1 MAQYSAIK
9 EDSVV
14 LITEEPREISV
25 KLADLSL
32 ADRQHLVEYADQP
45 KDILTSVEIG
55 VPEEDV
61 RIDKKQFKDLD
72 LPLCLVPDSEDLCF
86 KLMETDHFLIAT
98 AGKARPDAIAETAE
112 RLWYGMAFQ
121 HMNFRQDWGDEKFVI
136 FVIEDE
142 EIYEALGKWN
152 VEYLESAG
160 LDGAALQSA
169 SSWNR
174 VGATQILL
182 PSEVQKEYGVVRNAR
197 VLRVR
202 DQTSRSFRKVFGPFM
217 TNAIASSLITK
228 QMGGQSG
235 LSAPGYFALTTG
247 HSYFKELQL
256 AGRSETTLLAPAEYD
271 SDEIGQ
277 TRGFSDGT
285 SWSKSLR
292 KMVKDGEVEIDLA
305 RTLGY
310 QNGGD
315 LTPTKLVTIYALSY
329 YLNSNAARVSSMAE
343 LMRRIESGNQ
353 IPEAIEIAKLF
364 DFESVEEFNASW
376 KEFVLSREFK

>member
-1 MAQYSAIK
+1 VKRLIPTLLLSSFFIAQAELRTWTSRQGSSIVAQYSAIK

-14 LITEEPREISV
+14 LITEEPREVSV

-61 RIDKKQFKDLD
+61 RI
-72 LPLCLVPDSEDLCF
+72 V
-86 KLMETDHFLIAT
+86 IAT

-169 SSWNR
+169 SSWNQ

-202 DQTSRSFRKVFGPFM
+202 DETSRSFRKVFGPFM
-217 TNAIASSLITK
+217 TNTIASSLITK

-256 AGRSETTLLAPAEYD
+256 AGKSETTLLAPAEYD